1 MFKVFFSKTIT
12 EFQCS
17 KFFVKFPMLNVFQNS
32 NLIFFDDFSTDHF
45 NGIFSYFYILQKEKR
60 TSGMTITSTI
70 TVTVTVNYTAIYLFK
85 SEVTMAMW
93 IYVYSQLENMRRYAS
108 PYWILFSLNNLD
120 SYLTARIHNK
130 RGSSEPQ
137 HDTII
142 TSFSGAQPIRLRI
155 WNSVIFA
162 LNNEHFSL
170 IIRLNLTDIFR
181 YQEKLVISIT
191 RFNVCKRKNINH

>member
-1 MFKVFFSKTIT
+1 MFFKTVTLFFLMIFPQIISTG
-12 EFQCS
+12 
-17 KFFVKFPMLNVFQNS
+17 FFHTFTFCK
-32 NLIFFDDFSTDHF
+32 
-45 NGIFSYFYILQKEKR
+45 KKKR

-142 TSFSGAQPIRLRI
+142 TSFSGAQLIRLRI

-181 YQEKLVISIT
+181 YQKNLVMSIT
-191 RFNVCKRKNINH
+191 RFNVCKRNNINL